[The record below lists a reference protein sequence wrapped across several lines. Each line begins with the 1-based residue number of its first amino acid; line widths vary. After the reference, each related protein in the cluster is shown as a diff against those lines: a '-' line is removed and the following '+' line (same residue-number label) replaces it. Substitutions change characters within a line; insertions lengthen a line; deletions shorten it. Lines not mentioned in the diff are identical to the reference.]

1 MEVDYIYIAGEEL
14 ADTAKR
20 EVFEETG
27 VEAEFISVIS
37 FRHLHNFRYGCSDWY
52 FVCLM
57 KPITEDIKP
66 CPHEIMKPCNI
77 TSRSLIIARL
87 SESNKTTDQI

>member
-27 VEAEFISVIS
+27 E
-37 FRHLHNFRYGCSDWY
+37 
-52 FVCLM
+52 
-57 KPITEDIKP
+57 
-66 CPHEIMKPCNI
+66 PCNI
-77 TSRSLIIARL
+77 TSRSLIISWL
-87 SESNKTTDQI
+87 SESNKTTAQIKSVQYLVSVCIIA

>member
-27 VEAEFISVIS
+27 VEEN
-37 FRHLHNFRYGCSDWY
+37 RGKNDL
-52 FVCLM
+52 
-57 KPITEDIKP
+57 
-66 CPHEIMKPCNI
+66 
-77 TSRSLIIARL
+77 
-87 SESNKTTDQI
+87 